1 MQPMSSGVSGRGRIW
16 HAARALASEKS
27 VFSNL
32 WRKNQVHYY
41 GGQQTS
47 GHVFFQTPKRAHFEI
62 GQEKSGTHIYIYI
75 YICVCVCVYI
85 YIFIYIIPY
94 FLKDIQRKYEKF
106 WKCWASQPPK
116 CGICPNGQVG
126 DRVAVPFILSC
137 GNCRQCARNR
147 PTICEV
153 GHWQTDSFPFDL
165 SKAIAWCIICCF
177 VAHTVWL
184 TVALVLEWFQT

>member
-1 MQPMSSGVSGRGRIW
+1 MGGNRPPDTFFFRPLNGHILKSGR
-16 HAARALASEKS
+16 KK
-27 VFSNL
+27 V
-32 WRKNQVHYY
+32 V
-41 GGQQTS
+41 
-47 GHVFFQTPKRAHFEI
+47 P
-62 GQEKSGTHIYIYI
+62 IYIYTYI
-75 YICVCVCVYI
+75 YMCVCVYVYI
-85 YIFIYIIPY
+85 YILLYIIYIYIIPY